1 MITYTYIGDDMKI
14 FMFNRVQIYTFIC
27 LIICICSIIIMSVTQ
42 VVETSATPAT
52 NKTVILDAGHGAP
65 DYGTQSVS
73 GTTEQ
78 ELNLLITLKLQ
89 EVLEQSGVK
98 VILTRSDDNG
108 IYEVDKDSIR
118 SKKISDT
125 KNRVYIGNNSDA
137 DIYVSIHMN
146 YYTDSQY
153 SGWQTFYQSANEN
166 SKKLANLI
174 QESLNE
180 NIGQN
185 KRNPMAIKGVY
196 IMDHITIPSVIVECG
211 FLSNKSDEEKLKTDS
226 YQSQLAWGIYIG
238 IQKYFMEE

>member
-1 MITYTYIGDDMKI
+1 MKI
-14 FMFNRVQIYTFIC
+14 IIVTKRMIVRLILFMVFLHAMIC
-27 LIICICSIIIMSVTQ
+27 MVSAKSIQTNS
-42 VVETSATPAT
+42 TPAT
-52 NKTVILDAGHGAP
+52 NKVVILDAGHGVP
-65 DYGTQSVS
+65 DYGTQSAS

-78 ELNLLITLKLQ
+78 ELNLAITLKLQ
-89 EVLEQSGVK
+89 QLLEQSGTK

-108 IYEVDKDSIR
+108 IYEIDKDSIR
-118 SKKISDT
+118 SKKISDM

-153 SGWQTFYQSANEN
+153 NGWQTFYQSSSEN
-166 SKKLANLI
+166 SKKLATII
-174 QESLNE
+174 QQSLNE

-185 KRNPMAIKGVY
+185 KRNPMAIKGAY
-196 IMDHITIPSVIVECG
+196 IMDKVKIPSVIVECG

-238 IQKYFMEE
+238 IQKYFTNN

>member
-1 MITYTYIGDDMKI
+1 MYHG
-14 FMFNRVQIYTFIC
+14 
-27 LIICICSIIIMSVTQ
+27 II
-42 VVETSATPAT
+42 
-52 NKTVILDAGHGAP
+52 
-65 DYGTQSVS
+65 GTQSTS

-78 ELNLLITLKLQ
+78 ELNLQITLKLQ

-118 SKKISDT
+118 SKKVSDM

-146 YYTDSQY
+146 YYTESQY
-153 SGWQTFYQSANEN
+153 NGWQTFYQSSSEN
-166 SKKLANLI
+166 SKKLATII
-174 QESLNE
+174 QQSLTE
-180 NIGQN
+180 NIGEN
-185 KRNPMAIKGVY
+185 TRNPMAIKGAY
-196 IMDHITIPSVIVECG
+196 IMDKVKIPSVIVECG

-226 YQSQLAWGIYIG
+226 YQSQLAWGIYLG

>member
-1 MITYTYIGDDMKI
+1 MEFRIIG
-14 FMFNRVQIYTFIC
+14 
-27 LIICICSIIIMSVTQ
+27 
-42 VVETSATPAT
+42 TSSA
-52 NKTVILDAGHGAP
+52 
-65 DYGTQSVS
+65 S

-78 ELNLLITLKLQ
+78 ELNLQITLKLQ

-153 SGWQTFYQSANEN
+153 SGWQTFYQSSNEN
-166 SKKLANLI
+166 SKRLATLI

-196 IMDHITIPSVIVECG
+196 IMDHVKIPSVIVECG

-238 IQKYFMEE
+238 IQKYFTEE